1 MTLPHRLAPAA
12 HRPSTALASQKP
24 NPALVR
30 PEVAPALFRLL
41 AESALSRAALDAC
54 GLPLALVEAG
64 AGTPSLCYVN
74 RAFESFFG
82 HRAAEALGRSATAL
96 LFADGA
102 GSERLFREP
111 GAQLLLRAQRKD
123 GSLAHVETTAGAVR
137 GVDGRI
143 THWVLAFSDRTEL
156 EQLRDKLNLL
166 CATASGV

>member
-1 MTLPHRLAPAA
+1 MTLPHRLAAVS
-12 HRPSTALASQKP
+12 HRPGSTPSR
-24 NPALVR
+24 PAGPAPAR

-64 AGTPSLCYVN
+64 AAAPSICYVN
-74 RAFESFFG
+74 RAFEAFFG
-82 HRAAEALGRSATAL
+82 HRAAEALGRSAAAL
-96 LFADGA
+96 LFPEDAA
-102 GSERLFREP
+102 CERLYREP
-111 GAQLLLRAQRKD
+111 GAQLVLRARRKD
-123 GSLAHVETTAGAVR
+123 GSLAHVETTAGTVR

-156 EQLRDKLNLL
+156 EQLRDKLNAL